1 MNIDFLKENLQTKI
15 LHTAQL
21 NQVLMELIEDED
33 IEKEDKEEIV
43 NDVLKRESIMSM
55 QLKNGVFI
63 PRRKMENKTFKILI
77 GITKD
82 DIMHKD
88 SRINII
94 ILFLYS
100 KEYEEQYIDLLAYM
114 IRLFLWKSLRDSI
127 SEVEEDEEIADI
139 IIKGISE
146 IED

>member
-1 MNIDFLKENLQTKI
+1 MNIDFLKENLHTKI

-21 NQVLMELIEDED
+21 NQVLMELVEDED
-33 IEKEDKEEIV
+33 IEKEDKEKIV
-43 NDVLKRESIMSM
+43 NNILERESIMSM

-63 PRRKMENKTFKILI
+63 PRSQMENKIFKILI

-82 DIMHKD
+82 DIVHED

-100 KEYEEQYIDLLAYM
+100 KEYEDQYIDLLEYM
-114 IRLFLWKSLRDSI
+114 IRLFLWK
-127 SEVEEDEEIADI
+127 
-139 IIKGISE
+139 
-146 IED
+146 